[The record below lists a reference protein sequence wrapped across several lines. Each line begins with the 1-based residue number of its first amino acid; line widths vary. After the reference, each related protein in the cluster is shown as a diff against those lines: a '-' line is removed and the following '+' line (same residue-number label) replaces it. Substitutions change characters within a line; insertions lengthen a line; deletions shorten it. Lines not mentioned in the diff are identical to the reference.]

1 MSKGAVLVDWRDDV
15 VVLTLNRPERRNAVD
30 LASLQLIREAQVEAE
45 KRNVRALVLTGSAPA
60 FCAGA
65 DLAGV
70 REEVFHEMLNEVLR
84 GFTQLPCVTIAAID
98 GPALGAGSQ
107 LAAACDLRIA
117 TPKSKFGVPA
127 AKLGLAVDSWTV
139 ERIGREAGWSAARYM
154 LLSAEAIHADELVGG
169 FVHRLGT
176 LDDAMT
182 WAHEMSLL
190 APLTIKAHKMALERL
205 SGADISL
212 EAVEHARLAAWA
224 SNDANEGR
232 QAFLEK
238 RQPNFLGS

>member
-1 MSKGAVLVDWRDDV
+1 VAVLVEWFESVCKV
-15 VVLTLNRPERRNAVD
+15 VIDRPDKRNAVD
-30 LASLQLIREAQVEAE
+30 LATLQAVHEAQATAVSGGA
-45 KRNVRALVLTGSAPA
+45 RVLVLTGTPPA
-60 FCAGA
+60 FCSGA
-65 DLAGV
+65 DLGGV
-70 REEVFHEMLNEVLR
+70 ELGEFTDTLLSVLR
-84 GFTQLPCVTIAAID
+84 GFGSMDCVTLAAID

-169 FVHRLGT
+169 FVHRLGN

-205 SGADISL
+205 SGADISR

-238 RQPNFLGS
+238 RKPDFLGS